1 MVYLMGTL
9 KLWLSLHGCFIFL
22 CISTVTKVS
31 ACEAP
36 SSPQCFR
43 KNSLMNVYMCE
54 WSLSNEES
62 NTTFS
67 LHADFLQPPITDI
80 KQKWTEVEEEKLVTG
95 RRVVLWVKSHVGNST
110 CTSPNIS
117 VQLGQIVIF
126 EAPQN
131 ITVSWMENNLSLRWL
146 SAEPFPAS
154 TEIWIQSDD
163 SLTELWQKILKNTT
177 LEDMVNV
184 DNLLKNSSYQVKIRH
199 QSNQVKNPLW
209 SKWSPVVSVPAELG
223 EKPEVTVNMQV
234 LNGTRKLTLSWKEM
248 PPAAS
253 VRGVNYTISN
263 SQSLHRCPCS
273 KEAAVTNATKYT
285 VYASYSAVNIS
296 VVASNAA
303 GKSPPT
309 ILQVPAEPLTD
320 LKICDKTMLDKKFKK
335 KTCLEWFAVQDA
347 DSAPINRTIL
357 PGNRTKNEKSQIT
370 KTIQDYVR
378 YIYLEHKCHDGKPLT
393 VKKCLFYRKEG
404 APNKAPQDFIAF
416 SETHTS
422 VNLSWT
428 EIPIRHQRGFLTHYK
443 LCSVRNSSQDE
454 VTECFNV
461 SSSVTNYSL
470 ENLLPETKYN
480 ISLARVTAMGE
491 GPKATVIVNTKPEK
505 PLNVWLSFGLLV
517 VFFLFSAACTIVL
530 KKVRN
535 KIFHPVPTPIVP
547 EFTPCSQESQE
558 ILDEKE
564 EFHQVT
570 LLQIHQEG
578 TSVIEETEGISLSEL
593 WKDESGEDKDNDMR
607 DSEKLE
613 DASLSSGSIVRTLG
627 NSGEREITDIDQMD
641 HELSMLTYR
650 NGLVFDVKT
659 DSV

>member
-1 MVYLMGTL
+1 MFA
-9 KLWLSLHGCFIFL
+9 HF
-22 CISTVTKVS
+22 ST
-31 ACEAP
+31 
-36 SSPQCFR
+36 
-43 KNSLMNVYMCE
+43 
-54 WSLSNEES
+54 
-62 NTTFS
+62 
-67 LHADFLQPPITDI
+67 
-80 KQKWTEVEEEKLVTG
+80 
-95 RRVVLWVKSHVGNST
+95 
-110 CTSPNIS
+110 
-117 VQLGQIVIF
+117 VIF

-163 SLTELWQKILKNTT
+163 SLTELWQK
-177 LEDMVNV
+177 VRPP
-184 DNLLKNSSYQVKIRH
+184 LLYSTH

-209 SKWSPVVSVPAELG
+209 SKWSPVVSVPA

-320 LKICDKTMLDKKFKK
+320 LKSRPNASAR

-505 PLNVWLSFGLLV
+505 PLNGITPVLSCSLGF
-517 VFFLFSAACTIVL
+517 
-530 KKVRN
+530 RN

-547 EFTPCSQESQE
+547 EFTPCSQESQARHAQQGF
-558 ILDEKE
+558 KSM
-564 EFHQVT
+564 T
-570 LLQIHQEG
+570 G
-578 TSVIEETEGISLSEL
+578 
-593 WKDESGEDKDNDMR
+593 DN
-607 DSEKLE
+607 
-613 DASLSSGSIVRTLG
+613 
-627 NSGEREITDIDQMD
+627 N
-641 HELSMLTYR
+641 
-650 NGLVFDVKT
+650 
-659 DSV
+659 

>member
-1 MVYLMGTL
+1 
-9 KLWLSLHGCFIFL
+9 
-22 CISTVTKVS
+22 
-31 ACEAP
+31 
-36 SSPQCFR
+36 
-43 KNSLMNVYMCE
+43 
-54 WSLSNEES
+54 
-62 NTTFS
+62 
-67 LHADFLQPPITDI
+67 

-117 VQLGQIVIF
+117 VQLGQIG
-126 EAPQN
+126 
-131 ITVSWMENNLSLRWL
+131 NLSR
-146 SAEPFPAS
+146 FFF
-154 TEIWIQSDD
+154 
-163 SLTELWQKILKNTT
+163 SL
-177 LEDMVNV
+177 
-184 DNLLKNSSYQVKIRH
+184 NSSYQVKIRH

-209 SKWSPVVSVPAELG
+209 SKWSPVVSVPAGFLQIKYLTLIKSPYVPFLKHVVITELG

-320 LKICDKTMLDKKFKK
+320 LKSRPNASAHKKFKK
-335 KTCLEWFAVQDA
+335 KTCLEWF
-347 DSAPINRTIL
+347 PIYKGEKERKEKCSIL
-357 PGNRTKNEKSQIT
+357 SLSVTA
-370 KTIQDYVR
+370 IQDYVR

-443 LCSVRNSSQDE
+443 LCSFVNPNKSN
-454 VTECFNV
+454 CFNV

-505 PLNVWLSFGLLV
+505 PLNGITPVLS
-517 VFFLFSAACTIVL
+517 
-530 KKVRN
+530 
-535 KIFHPVPTPIVP
+535 
-547 EFTPCSQESQE
+547 CS
-558 ILDEKE
+558 
-564 EFHQVT
+564 
-570 LLQIHQEG
+570 
-578 TSVIEETEGISLSEL
+578 
-593 WKDESGEDKDNDMR
+593 
-607 DSEKLE
+607 
-613 DASLSSGSIVRTLG
+613 LG
-627 NSGEREITDIDQMD
+627 CVYD
-641 HELSMLTYR
+641 Y
-650 NGLVFDVKT
+650 
-659 DSV
+659 